1 MGKKKL
7 LLPKPN
13 KGEKLGTL
21 PTIMTTSTLP
31 HGFFHFKKA
40 PKKFFVKMK
49 VYHSVDF
56 PELNQYFKASP
67 TDHR

>member
-40 PKKFFVKMK
+40 PGN
-49 VYHSVDF
+49 F
-56 PELNQYFKASP
+56 PLK
-67 TDHR
+67 